1 MSFASLRKVRNY
13 REAKTKLEGQYQA
26 LKLSLFS
33 EGVDEQEDVDVAKAF
48 ELLVEMDHLFY
59 NFNALKSYFEVSKLP
74 LKFDEEQLIYDMT
87 KFQDKIEKKIPI
99 AELVSVIPNLAILR
113 REFRENAK
121 EGGKIAHQLM
131 MSAADLS
138 NLFESNCPL
147 EPSYPMLHYPQNEP
161 EAHFLLPQPQDEIYL
176 EIPSESLR
184 HKKPISVNV
193 PSKSPSLTL
202 VSSKSLSPQ
211 PSAQPSVAPAQLAL
225 APSKAKSSSQA
236 ALAPSSQPKSPPLAR
251 TVPPSGQKESTKI
264 PSTTADKSTYTPT
277 KKPTKPSNKPYESSL
292 SKLDSWTQ
300 DHTEWLY
307 QLYIPVDRGTDSN
320 IIKAFRSKFKID
332 LSAHLVNYLSH
343 HYGLRNNMFF
353 KLNRLFD
360 TIYEEV
366 VLPQK
371 TDALVTRIKS
381 ILTKNDFAVT
391 DSFVREGIAFRNLL
405 FKTNNLTIEPYRN
418 YLNLVVKHYLLVH
431 GEQASLVL
439 RKNFIEANAEATPS
453 ELKNTKNVASPDS
466 SVAHSP
472 TIHKFAA
479 GISGGLAD
487 STVALATLPI
497 NEKNDNKRKVDS
509 ASNGSTQPSTDL
521 QSSQITH
528 DSQPKIQQKFQ
539 FKVDSQPA
547 EPVTH
552 ATSASNG
559 DISSD
564 LTNQRLGTRIPIEGA
579 CDWTPEMLAALDQ
592 AIRSVAP
599 STKNIHLAYSHFIK
613 LKTGKV
619 VPVNEISRKL
629 RTGPSTASKNGINQS
644 SDKGTTNGTTNVSL
658 TRGIKRSAPEDIVA
672 NIQKRLALAV
682 SAKLNSVDSSKQF
695 ESLIYQMQISEYPNG
710 HYEDLFDNLPRSS
723 FWKFGMNKILVSTV
737 QYLTAP
743 QPEVETLT
751 LEVARAQL
759 PSVILL
765 RLIRQENVSTSIDV
779 IKNRLLKMMD
789 YDIFNNSLTK
799 FLHESLQKKA

>member
-33 EGVDEQEDVDVAKAF
+33 EEVDEQEDVDVAKAF

-59 NFNALKSYFEVSKLP
+59 NFNALKSYFEVSKVP

-131 MSAADLS
+131 MSTADLS
-138 NLFESNCPL
+138 NLFESDSPL
-147 EPSYPMLHYPQNEP
+147 DLSYPVLHYPQNEP
-161 EAHFLLPQPQDEIYL
+161 EAHYLLTQPIYL
-176 EIPSESLR
+176 EIPSESPR
-184 HKKPISVNV
+184 DKIQTPISVNV
-193 PSKSPSLTL
+193 PSKSPSITV

-211 PSAQPSVAPAQLAL
+211 PSTQPSVAPAQLAP
-225 APSKAKSSSQA
+225 APSSKAKSSSQA
-236 ALAPSSQPKSPPLAR
+236 ALAPTSQPKSSPLAR

-264 PSTTADKSTYTPT
+264 PSTTAEKSTYTPST
-277 KKPTKPSNKPYESSL
+277 KSTKPSNKPYESSL

-300 DHTEWLY
+300 DYTEWLF

-343 HYGLRNNMFF
+343 HYGLRNSMFF

-360 TIYEEV
+360 TLYEEV
-366 VLPQK
+366 VPPQK
-371 TDALVTRIKS
+371 TEALVTRIKS
-381 ILTKNDFAVT
+381 ILTMYDFAVT

-431 GEQASLVL
+431 GEQASVVL

-453 ELKNTKNVASPDS
+453 ELRNTKNVASPYS
-466 SVAHSP
+466 SVAHTP
-472 TIHKFAA
+472 TKHKFAA

-487 STVALATLPI
+487 STVAPATLPT
-497 NEKNDNKRKVDS
+497 NEKNDNKKKVDS
-509 ASNGSTQPSTDL
+509 APNGSSQLSTDL
-521 QSSQITH
+521 KNSQIIH
-528 DSQPKIQQKFQ
+528 DSPPKIQQNFQ
-539 FKVDSQPA
+539 FNQPA

-564 LTNQRLGTRIPIEGA
+564 LTNQRLGARVPIQGA
-579 CDWTPEMLAALDQ
+579 CDWTPEILAALDQ
-592 AIRSVAP
+592 AIKSVAP

-619 VPVNEISRKL
+619 VPVNDISRKL
-629 RTGPSTASKNGINQS
+629 QTCPSTASKNDINQS
-644 SDKGTTNGTTNVSL
+644 SDKSTTNGTTNVSL

-682 SAKLNSVDSSKQF
+682 SSKLNIVDSSKQF
-695 ESLIYQMQISEYPNG
+695 ESLVYQMQISEYPNG
-710 HYEDLFDNLPRSS
+710 YYEDLFDNLPRSS

-737 QYLTAP
+737 QYLTTSH
-743 QPEVETLT
+743 PEVETLT

-789 YDIFNNSLTK
+789 HDIFSNSLTK
-799 FLHESLQKKA
+799 FLQESLQKKA